1 MNKEKL
7 MLADNGTRI
16 YFYKN
21 PSLHS
26 FHIALFVKSGCMY
39 EADEECGITHF
50 FEHISIRNVNRIFDM
65 KLYSI
70 LDKHGLEFNAST
82 FSEMVQFYV
91 TGASSNF
98 KSGAK
103 IISEVLSPIKLEKG
117 EIDAERRRIK
127 AELRESDDKSSL
139 SSFTSKIVFEGTP
152 LANSIVGTNRALDRI
167 NAKSLEALR
176 KKILT
181 KDNIF
186 FYVTGNFSDSDIE
199 ELSSAVG
206 KKELYGGVPNTNI
219 APVPRNFGCRPCKT
233 FVKNSDY
240 TAVRF
245 TFDIDMDRVS
255 VPESDLIYDMLLSG
269 YNSKLFVEMSE
280 KRGIFY
286 DTNGATERYLNI
298 GTMYFSYE
306 LKDKDIYDA
315 VAITV
320 DILNSFKSA
329 DTTECE
335 CMKAGYVDNA
345 YMLYDDARELN
356 FTFAYDNHIMNQ
368 GYADIEE
375 RKKAYASVSAE
386 DIRRAAGEI
395 FKASAL
401 TLTVKGNKKRIDT
414 QKLEE
419 IIRRLG

>member
-1 MNKEKL
+1 MNREELKCT
-7 MLADNGTRI
+7 DNGIKI
-16 YFYKN
+16 YSYKN

-50 FEHISIRNVNRIFDM
+50 FEHASIRNVNRIFDM
-65 KLYSI
+65 KLYST
-70 LDKHGLEFNAST
+70 LDRYGLEFNAST

-91 TGASSNF
+91 TGASKNF
-98 KSGAK
+98 EQGAK
-103 IISEVLSPIKLEKG
+103 IISEVLSPIKLEKS

-127 AELRESDDKSSL
+127 AELRESDDKNSL
-139 SSFTSKIVFEGTP
+139 SSFTGKIVFEQTP
-152 LANSIVGTNRALDRI
+152 LANSILGTNRALDRI

-176 KKILT
+176 KRILT
-181 KDNIF
+181 KDNVF
-186 FYVTGNFSDSDIE
+186 FYVTGSFTDSDLQSLASLISE
-199 ELSSAVG
+199 
-206 KKELYGGVPNTNI
+206 KNI
-219 APVPRNFGCRPCKT
+219 FDGASNNNVAPVPKSFGRRPCSV

-245 TFDIDMDRVS
+245 TFDIDMTRVS
-255 VPESDLIYDMLLSG
+255 VPECDLIYDMLLSG

-286 DTNGATERYLNI
+286 DTSGATERYLNI

-315 VAITV
+315 VALTV
-320 DILNSFKSA
+320 DILNSFKEQSS
-329 DTTECE
+329 ECE
-335 CMKAGYVDNA
+335 LMKAGYVDNA

-356 FTFAYDNHIMNQ
+356 FTFAYDNHVMNQ
-368 GYADIEE
+368 AYADIEE
-375 RKKAYASVSAE
+375 RKRAYDAITGD
-386 DIRRAAGEI
+386 DIRRVAREI
-395 FKASAL
+395 FRATNL

-414 QKLEE
+414 DKLED
-419 IIRRLG
+419 IIRGLV